1 MSQVWLLQIW
11 RWRVPNDR
19 GGLCEEGVEFS
30 DG

>member
-11 RWRVPNDR
+11 RRRVPNDR

-30 DG
+30 NG